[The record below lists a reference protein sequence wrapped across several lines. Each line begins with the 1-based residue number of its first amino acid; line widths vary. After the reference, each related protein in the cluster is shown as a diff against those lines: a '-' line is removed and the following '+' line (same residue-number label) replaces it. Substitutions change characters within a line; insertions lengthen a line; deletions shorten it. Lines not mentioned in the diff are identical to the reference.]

1 MCWVNRKI
9 FWREY
14 RALLRGHIGHFW
26 AHIQQ
31 WKILPK
37 AHCCI
42 WAQKC
47 LTWPLKRALYSLQ
60 KSSIFPPKELYI
72 PFQKSPL
79 YKNIGLFWVY
89 TQLPRTTSPSGD
101 CEKGD
106 LKKYLDKTTE
116 TELICYPPLI
126 LRTTS
131 PSYNGKSYQRRMAV
145 YNHIFMPRKSS
156 KDEWQ

>member
-1 MCWVNRKI
+1 VCWVNRKI

-72 PFQKSPL
+72 PSKRAL
-79 YKNIGLFWVY
+79 YSLPKEPSIQEYRALLSVHSNTANHFPFRGFWKRGFEKILGQNHWNR
-89 TQLPRTTSPSGD
+89 TNLLPPSHTANHFTFLQW
-101 CEKGD
+101 K
-106 LKKYLDKTTE
+106 
-116 TELICYPPLI
+116 I
-126 LRTTS
+126 L
-131 PSYNGKSYQRRMAV
+131 PKAHGC
-145 YNHIFMPRKSS
+145 I
-156 KDEWQ
+156 